1 MESSGFFE
9 SEYDAVSDTYDREY
23 YASEFAKYFSLFV
36 GNGVFANPVNQLKV
50 VAATSG
56 LKVILKEGW
65 AFINGYWY
73 HNDADKELPF
83 TVNSGNSNR
92 IDSVKIRFNA
102 NTRKVTGLYFES
114 ETTVT
119 RSEAFYD
126 LKVAEVTVEPSSS
139 GISDERITDTRGL
152 TDVCGFVTGLIDL
165 ADTGDLFQQYNTMFN
180 NWFSTVQST
189 LSGDVAGNLLNM
201 IGTLAN
207 LKTTNKSNLV
217 AAVNELH
224 DNYLP
229 LTGGTLNNANTNDV
243 LKLKGMEAAS
253 IFFLS
258 QAVQL
263 GYLSFRKNGTVTM
276 HSNVLAKELL
286 EVDTSGNV
294 KAFGEVLAKMKDV
307 IDSLSTIK
315 SNTSANK
322 MAGALAV
329 KELASNVTK
338 VVYSTSEP
346 TSVEAGTIVAVYEE

>member
-23 YASEFAKYFSLFV
+23 YASEFAKYFSLFI

-83 TVNSGNSNR
+83 AVNSGNSNR

-165 ADTGDLFQQYNTMFN
+165 TDTGDLFQQYDTMFN
-180 NWFSTVQST
+180 NWFSTIQST

-201 IGTLAN
+201 IGTLTD

-229 LTGGTLNNANTNDV
+229 LTGGTLSNTNLNTV
-243 LKLKGMEAAS
+243 LILKGKDSCGIGISNQEKGIGEIVFTPGGS
-253 IFFLS
+253 IFLRSNGKDLLAVNTGGVVKVDGDTLS
-258 QAVQL
+258 
-263 GYLSFRKNGTVTM
+263 K
-276 HSNVLAKELL
+276 
-286 EVDTSGNV
+286 V
-294 KAFGEVLAKMKDV
+294 KDI

-315 SNTSANK
+315 SNTSSDK

-346 TSVEAGTIVAVYEE
+346 TSVEVGTIVAVYEE

>member
-23 YASEFAKYFSLFV
+23 YASEFAKYFSLFI

-83 TVNSGNSNR
+83 AVNSGNSNR

-165 ADTGDLFQQYNTMFN
+165 TDTGDLFQQYNTMFN
-180 NWFSTVQST
+180 NWFSTIQST

-201 IGTLAN
+201 IGTLAD
-207 LKTTNKSNLV
+207 LKTTTKSNLV

-229 LTGGTLNNANTNDV
+229 LTGGTLSNANLNTV
-243 LKLKGMEAAS
+243 LILKGKDSCGIGISNQEKGIGEIVFTPGGS
-253 IFFLS
+253 IFLRSNGKDLLAVNTGGVVKVDGDTLS
-258 QAVQL
+258 
-263 GYLSFRKNGTVTM
+263 K
-276 HSNVLAKELL
+276 
-286 EVDTSGNV
+286 V
-294 KAFGEVLAKMKDV
+294 KDI

-315 SNTSANK
+315 SNTSSNK

>member
-9 SEYDAVSDTYDREY
+9 SEYDTATSTYDREY

-73 HNDADKELPF
+73 HNDSDKELSF
-83 TVNSGNSNR
+83 TTNVSSSNR
-92 IDSVKIRFNA
+92 IDSVKLRFNT
-102 NTRKVTGLYFES
+102 NTRQILGLYFEGDTS
-114 ETTVT
+114 VV
-119 RSEAFYD
+119 RNDMLYD
-126 LKVAEVTVEPSSS
+126 LKLAEVTIMPSSS
-139 GISDERITDTRGL
+139 SVSNDQITDTRSS

-165 ADTGDLFQQYNTMFN
+165 TDTGDLFQQYDAIFNT
-180 NWFSTVQST
+180 WFLTIQNT

-201 IGTLAN
+201 IGTLAD

-229 LTGGTLNNANTNDV
+229 LTGGVLSNANLNTV
-243 LKLKGMEAAS
+243 LTLKGKDSCVIGISNQEKGIGEIVFTPSGS
-253 IFFLS
+253 IFLRSNGKDLLAVNTGGVVKVDGDALS
-258 QAVQL
+258 
-263 GYLSFRKNGTVTM
+263 K
-276 HSNVLAKELL
+276 
-286 EVDTSGNV
+286 V
-294 KAFGEVLAKMKDV
+294 KDI

-315 SNTSANK
+315 SNTSSNK